1 MSAEA
6 IWLAVCV
13 FLVFLQQVGFLL
25 LESGLVRSKNN
36 VNVAAKNVLDLCLVI
51 LLFWFVGQAIVFDG
65 DLVLEGEG
73 YLVFL
78 YESLFFATCVTLI
91 SGALS
96 ERVALWVYVIVAV
109 FTAVFIYP
117 FFAFNV

>member
-1 MSAEA
+1 MTVSAEA

-51 LLFWFVGQAIVFDG
+51 LLFWFVG
-65 DLVLEGEG
+65 
-73 YLVFL
+73 
-78 YESLFFATCVTLI
+78 
-91 SGALS
+91 
-96 ERVALWVYVIVAV
+96 
-109 FTAVFIYP
+109 
-117 FFAFNV
+117 